1 MKINWANL
9 IRIAIVAF
17 LLFIISLIGW
27 NFISQSRRK
36 PKVPIKSE
44 QITIQKVEKR
54 EKIEHFELKGEK
66 GNFKVRADK
75 HYMGEDNKY
84 HLEGN
89 VEVVFLKKREGE
101 DVYIHAQEIIYD
113 QGWNHFLAEGEGK
126 VRFKNILIESPSLDY
141 DYQEDTFSSTE
152 GGRFSS
158 PSLSGS
164 AQRMI
169 YSMKEE
175 RLKLQ
180 DNIFFAIKPHLE
192 TSFPLEVRGNRFE
205 YSYKKKNGF
214 IDGGVFITHGR
225 SQAWAD
231 YVEFELFSNEE
242 QIKNLLLRGMVRAS
256 LIEEKGE
263 STPKRATF
271 VLHGERREIK
281 ADEVILRGFIDLP
294 KVHALEARGD
304 CSFKFLS
311 SEGALTHIQGEFIEF
326 VLGREGQLREFRAR
340 ERVKIVERDEK
351 GDEVRIIEGRSISA
365 EADRILK
372 VSGDENKRPRILFK
386 GGEINAEEISLFLES
401 GDLEVRG
408 DIKMTLKFQKAEQ
421 KQVGFF
427 SKDQPIF
434 ILAQEMRYLEEEER
448 FFFEKNIKMWQEK
461 RTLMAE
467 KVKLDDE
474 KGQLFCS
481 GGVKSIV
488 PYAPKEK
495 EEEGLE
501 VSAETMSF
509 DPKENVVSF
518 NKKSSLSLKNIQLQ
532 AESIHI
538 LLGKKGGE
546 MERIMAKENVV
557 VVKEQR
563 EGRGEEGIY
572 ELEKETFVLV
582 GNPVLIDKNKGEIRG
597 DKLTFYMGDD
607 RIDVENKE
615 RERSVTV
622 IKS

>member
-1 MKINWANL
+1 MKINLANL
-9 IRIAIVAF
+9 IRVAIVTF
-17 LLFIISLIGW
+17 LLIIIFLIGW

-89 VEVVFLKKREGE
+89 VEVVFFKRREGE
-101 DVYIHAQEIIYD
+101 DVYIYAQEIIYD

-126 VRFKNILIESPSLDY
+126 VRFKDILIESLSFDY
-141 DYQEDTFSSTE
+141 DNQKETFSSTE

-169 YSMKEE
+169 YSLKEE
-175 RLKLQ
+175 RIKLQ
-180 DNIFFAIKPHLE
+180 DNIFFAIKPNLD

-205 YSYKKKNGF
+205 YSHKKKNGF
-214 IDGGVFITHGR
+214 IEGDVSIIHGR

-231 YVEFELFSNEE
+231 YVEFELFANEE
-242 QIKNLLLRGMVRAS
+242 QIKDLLLKGMVRAS
-256 LIEEKGE
+256 ILEEEGE

-271 VLHGERREIK
+271 VLHGKRREIR
-281 ADEVILRGFIDLP
+281 ADEVMLRGFIDLP

-326 VLGREGQLREFRAR
+326 VLSREGQLREFRAR
-340 ERVKIVERDEK
+340 EKVKIVERDEK
-351 GDEVRIIEGRSISA
+351 GDESRIIEGKSISA
-365 EADRILK
+365 EVDRILK
-372 VSGDENKRPRILFK
+372 VSGDKNKRPRVQFK
-386 GGEINAEEISLFLES
+386 GSEINAEEISLFLES

-408 DIKMTLKFQKAEQ
+408 NIKMTLKLQKTEE

-434 ILAQEMRYLEEEER
+434 ILAQEMRYLEDEKR
-448 FFFEKNIKMWQEK
+448 FLFEKSIKMWQEK

-467 KVKLDDE
+467 KVSLDDE

-488 PYAPKEK
+488 PYAPKDK
-495 EEEGLE
+495 EEERLE

-509 DPKENVVSF
+509 DPEENVVSF
-518 NKKSSLSLKNIQLQ
+518 NKESSLRLKDIQLQ
-532 AESIHI
+532 AESIHV
-538 LLGKKGGE
+538 LLRIKGGE
-546 MERIMAKENVV
+546 MERIMAQKNVV
-557 VVKEQR
+557 VVKDQR

-572 ELEKETFVLV
+572 ELEKETFVLL
-582 GNPVLIDKNKGEIRG
+582 GDPVLIDKDKGEIRG
-597 DKLTFYMGDD
+597 DKLTFYMGDG